1 MILVKKDIFFWTEN
15 TLARIDIRQYSEEFL
30 SFKKAYHL
38 TERHENVSRSL
49 DNKTLMSEKK
59 TSQLVRPCYL
69 KQIRFINN
77 KKIIIINIIIKISI
91 VYQKMVKVNEMINIK
106 IIRQKE
112 DNIRK
117 KTENISNQRDIIYL
131 VKKDN

>member
-1 MILVKKDIFFWTEN
+1 
-15 TLARIDIRQYSEEFL
+15 
-30 SFKKAYHL
+30 
-38 TERHENVSRSL
+38 
-49 DNKTLMSEKK
+49 
-59 TSQLVRPCYL
+59 
-69 KQIRFINN
+69 
-77 KKIIIINIIIKISI
+77 
-91 VYQKMVKVNEMINIK
+91 MINIK